1 MAGQLGIY
9 QFFIK
14 QISRESFEMSVIQE
28 FMNIFQKIGNAI
40 SNKLKQ
46 QTITLI
52 DHTYSEGGNPL
63 EVTATAQPGE
73 EKYNLNVTEHF

>member
-1 MAGQLGIY
+1 
-9 QFFIK
+9 
-14 QISRESFEMSVIQE
+14 MSGIQE

-52 DHTYSEGGNPL
+52 DHTYNEGGNPL

-73 EKYNLNVTEHF
+73 DKYNLNVTEKF